1 MCKTK
6 PNIFHTTSLNRD
18 LHHPNI
24 HKGCMWRGP
33 TDLPTDLRV
42 RLELRSTFWN
52 HEHTLTWLLPLPAFE
67 GENTQP
73 WTPLEEQEK
82 KPNGRSKD
90 IKRIH
95 KYFRSWRSQTCQARK
110 SSILI
115 GSIQKLTVFSTNKPF
130 TASVR
135 ISSSVIPSATF
146 DKPSLVQQSLGIQLK
161 RALNPEHTKVSWE
174 QTY

>member
-24 HKGCMWRGP
+24 PNMWRGP

-82 KPNGRSKD
+82 KQPERKVQRYQTYSQILQILTQSNMSSKE
-90 IKRIH
+90 II
-95 KYFRSWRSQTCQARK
+95 
-110 SSILI
+110 
-115 GSIQKLTVFSTNKPF
+115 N
-130 TASVR
+130 
-135 ISSSVIPSATF
+135 F
-146 DKPSLVQQSLGIQLK
+146 DWVDPKAYSFF
-161 RALNPEHTKVSWE
+161 NE
-174 QTY
+174 QTLHGLCPDLILSHPFCNFR

>member
-18 LHHPNI
+18 LHPNI

-52 HEHTLTWLLPLPAFE
+52 HEHTLTWFLPLPAFE

-82 KPNGRSKD
+82 KTARTAGPQISNVFRNTSDLDAVKHVKQRNHQIWLGRFKSLQFFQ
-90 IKRIH
+90 RINLH
-95 KYFRSWRSQTCQARK
+95 GLCPDLIFRH
-110 SSILI
+110 
-115 GSIQKLTVFSTNKPF
+115 PF
-130 TASVR
+130 CSFR
-135 ISSSVIPSATF
+135 
-146 DKPSLVQQSLGIQLK
+146 
-161 RALNPEHTKVSWE
+161 
-174 QTY
+174 

>member
-6 PNIFHTTSLNRD
+6 PNIFRTTSLNRD

-24 HKGCMWRGP
+24 PNMWRGP
-33 TDLPTDLRV
+33 SMPTDLRV
-42 RLELRSTFWN
+42 RLEATATFWN

-82 KPNGRSKD
+82 KTERKVQRYQTYSQILQILTQSNMSSKEI
-90 IKRIH
+90 IKFDWVDSRA
-95 KYFRSWRSQTCQARK
+95 YS
-110 SSILI
+110 
-115 GSIQKLTVFSTNKPF
+115 FSTNKPF
-130 TASVR
+130 LASVR
-135 ISSSVIPSATF
+135 IWSSVVPSAAF
-146 DKPSLVQQSLGIQLK
+146 DKPSLVQQSRGIQLK
-161 RALNPEHTKVSWE
+161 RALNLEHTKVSWE